1 MPESHNA
8 QSDSAT
14 PELSVIL
21 VFGRERQRAA
31 RALGSILSQSL
42 IDRME
47 ILLFDLGP
55 ENVPPVEGS
64 DHPRV
69 KMTRT
74 GPDDLIS
81 AARVRGVRAAS
92 APVVSFMEEHCEMQ
106 PGWAQTIVETH
117 REPWA
122 AVGSDLINGN
132 PGAGCSDLV
141 FRVNYGI
148 YVRPNAQRGPI
159 HCVAGENS
167 AFKREILLR
176 YEKDLE
182 QMFYADLVL
191 QWKIAEDGYAIFYEP
206 AVQIAHKNENTF
218 RSLAT
223 GLFYFNWCFA
233 NVRAHVFRWSI
244 FRRAVWIALSPL
256 VPWVR
261 LAKMS
266 LRVLRAKRVSLIRFL
281 RDVPFILAANYFSTA
296 GQVAGLLNP
305 IDRAARKISNFE
317 MNEPRLSRTEWTQ

>member
-1 MPESHNA
+1 MPEPHDDQNNSNA
-8 QSDSAT
+8 

-21 VFGRERQRAA
+21 VVGRERQRAA

-55 ENVPPVEGS
+55 ENLLPVEGS

-74 GPDDLIS
+74 GPDELIS

-106 PGWAQTIVETH
+106 PGWAETIVVAH
-117 REPWA
+117 RGPWA
-122 AVGSDLINGN
+122 AVGSDLVNGN
-132 PGAGCSDLV
+132 PGAGSSDQV

-159 HCVAGENS
+159 RCVAGENS
-167 AFKREILLR
+167 AFKREVLLR
-176 YEKDLE
+176 YENELE

-191 QWKIAEDGYAIFYEP
+191 QWKMAEDGYAIFYEP
-206 AVQIAHKNENTF
+206 AVQIAHKNETTF

-223 GLFYFNWCFA
+223 GVFYFNWCFA
-233 NVRAHVFRWSI
+233 NVRARVFRWSI
-244 FRRAVWIALSPL
+244 FRRALWIALSPL
-256 VPWVR
+256 LPWLR

-266 LRVLRAKRVSLIRFL
+266 LRALRAKRVSLIRFL
-281 RDVPFILAANYFSTA
+281 RDVPFILGANYCSTA
-296 GQVAGLLNP
+296 GQVTGLLNP
-305 IDRAARKISNFE
+305 MDRAARKISHFE